1 MMERLEDSQWRCLN
15 CSKVMVNSTLMRR
28 HCEIHLDCSH
38 TCNVCGKKAKT
49 RNALEIHTRRYH
61 GSGVGINNMQY

>member
-1 MMERLEDSQWRCLN
+1 MMVRLEDTSWRCLT
-15 CSKVMVNSTLMRR
+15 CGKAMGNSTLMKR

-38 TCNVCGKKAKT
+38 SCGICGKEAKT

-61 GSGVGINNMQY
+61 GSNSGAQF